1 MSCRQSKGDPT
12 RIANLVPAVN
22 LAIGILFAATL
33 LQAQPTRPAPR
44 SLAFFGRVQVVDSD
58 RKVVTVKHGKIPG
71 YMDPATTEHPT
82 EEDAVLKRLQ
92 PGDYIRATVYPNDLT
107 LHRIPDCVPKSRG
120 KGKDR
125 EVGVLESAIL

>member
-1 MSCRQSKGDPT
+1 MSCPHYKRNPM
-12 RIANLVPAVN
+12 RIPNLVPAVN
-22 LAIGILFAATL
+22 LAIVIMFAATL

-71 YMDPATTEHPT
+71 YMDSATTEHST
-82 EEDAVLKRLQ
+82 EEEAVLKRLQ

-107 LHRIPDCVPKSRG
+107 LHRIRIVYRSPG
-120 KGKDR
+120 AKGKT
-125 EVGVLESAIL
+125 AK

>member
-1 MSCRQSKGDPT
+1 MSCPHCKGDPM
-12 RIANLVPAVN
+12 RIPNLVLAVN

-82 EEDAVLKRLQ
+82 EGEAVLKRLQ

-107 LHRIPDCVPKSRG
+107 LHRIRIVYRSPGARG
-120 KGKDR
+120 KTAK
-125 EVGVLESAIL
+125 